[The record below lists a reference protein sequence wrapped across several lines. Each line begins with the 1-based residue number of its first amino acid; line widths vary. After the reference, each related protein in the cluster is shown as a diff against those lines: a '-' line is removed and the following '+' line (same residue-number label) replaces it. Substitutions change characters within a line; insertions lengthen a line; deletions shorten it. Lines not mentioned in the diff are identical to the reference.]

1 MLSPGESGSE
11 RAAVGD
17 LLFFNF
23 YRSHHKRLRETFL
36 SVDGVVITT
45 ILTSSTAWKTAF
57 HLTLNRSK
65 MTSAQVDLK
74 T

>member
-11 RAAVGD
+11 TAVVGD

-36 SVDGVVITT
+36 SVDGVVVTT
-45 ILTSSTAWKTAF
+45 ILTLSTAWKIAF
-57 HLTLNRSK
+57 H
-65 MTSAQVDLK
+65 
-74 T
+74 